1 MIFGITGGSGS
12 GKSHIVKYLKEKI
25 PKSKL
30 SFINQDNY
38 YKKRQNQIKDEKG
51 KYNFDL
57 PTSFKNGELIDD
69 IISLLMN

>member
-38 YKKRQNQIKDEKG
+38 YKRQNQIKMK
-51 KYNFDL
+51 KV
-57 PTSFKNGELIDD
+57 SIILICQHP
-69 IISLLMN
+69 SKMEN